1 MIAIKDLEES
11 VELDREAL
19 AKIRGGGTDALRLLA
34 TVAHN
39 QSAQAN
45 ESNSIDFGA
54 LLGGGT
60 SRAKP
65 T

>member
-19 AKIRGGGTDALRLLA
+19 AKIRGGTDALRLLA

-54 LLGGGT
+54 LLSGGT